1 MMRSVLTKLVFALVA
16 VAFLGT
22 SFESRADDKFAKMLI
37 KKADKKYAKRAKK
50 GAAGEAREA
59 YEKVLAVDPQN
70 IEARWKLARA
80 LYWIGTHTDAKD
92 KKMEIYEAG
101 IRYCQEAVKLDDNCV
116 PCHFW
121 LGVAYGK
128 FGEAKG
134 ILQSLGLVPHLKAA
148 MEKVVKLDEKYAHG
162 GAHRVLGRLYNK
174 LPGIKGG
181 DNDKALKHLAKAIEI
196 GPHDLMN
203 RRFLA
208 EVQLAMGNKDE
219 AKATLQT
226 IIDYPDDQLYKDR
239 KPESKEEKK
248 TAEKLM
254 KKHFGG

>member
-1 MMRSVLTKLVFALVA
+1 MRRVLTKVVFALVA
-16 VAFLGT
+16 VMFIGT
-22 SFESRADDKFAKMLI
+22 SMDARADDKFAKMLI
-37 KKADKKYAKRAKK
+37 KKADKKYRKRASK
-50 GAAGEAREA
+50 GMAAEAKEA
-59 YEKVLAVDPQN
+59 YEKVLAVDPGNVQ
-70 IEARWKLARA
+70 ARWKLARA
-80 LYWIGTHTDAKD
+80 LYWIGTHTKSKD
-92 KKMEIYEAG
+92 EKMKIYEEG
-101 IRYCQEAVKLDDNCV
+101 IRYCQEAVKADDNCV

-121 LGVAYGK
+121 LGVSYGK

-134 ILQSLGLVPHLKAA
+134 ILQSLGLVPHLKKA
-148 MEKVVKLDEKYAHG
+148 MEKVVKLDEKFAHG

-181 DNDKALKHLAKAIEI
+181 DNDKAVEHLNKAIEI

-208 EVQLAMGNKDE
+208 EVQLAIGKKDE
-219 AKATLQT
+219 AKVTLQT
-226 IIDYPDDQLYKDR
+226 IIDYPEDTLYKDR

-248 TAEKLM
+248 KAEKLM

>member
-1 MMRSVLTKLVFALVA
+1 MSRILTKVVFALVA
-16 VAFLGT
+16 VVFLGT

-37 KKADKKYAKRAKK
+37 KKADKKYASRASK
-50 GAAGEAREA
+50 GKAAEAKEA
-59 YEKVLAVDPQN
+59 YEKVLAVDPAN

-80 LYWIGTHTDAKD
+80 LYWIGTHTKS
-92 KKMEIYEAG
+92 KEEKMKIYEAG
-101 IRYCQEAVKLDDNCV
+101 IRYCQEAAKSDDNCV

-121 LGVAYGK
+121 LGVSYGK

-134 ILQSLGLVPHLKAA
+134 ILQSLGLVPHLKSA
-148 MEKVVKLDEKYAHG
+148 MEKVVKLDESYAHG

-174 LPGIKGG
+174 LPGFKGG
-181 DNDKALKHLAKAIEI
+181 DNEKAIKHLNKAIEI

-208 EVQLAMGNKDE
+208 EVQIALGKKDE

-226 IIDYPDDQLYKDR
+226 IIDYPEETLYKDR

-248 TAEKLM
+248 TAEELM